1 MLKPDIHQTVT
12 NHIIAAMESGALDPS
27 RRWIGEL
34 ADPKRVTGEAYR
46 GINWLVLGVAAKKQ
60 GFVSPTWM
68 TFKQA
73 LALGGCVRKGQHGT
87 PVTFAKPVITTE
99 KDEASGEDRQQR
111 GGCILRGYTVFNV
124 DQIDGL
130 GDQFAPSDAALLPNN
145 QRNEEAERALRHC
158 GATIHEGGL
167 KAFYSSTRDEIR
179 LPDHARF
186 VSTNGYLATL
196 AHELVHWT
204 GAEHRLARGL
214 ILNETIQQIAQEELI
229 AEIGAAFVCARL
241 GIAGDHIESHAD
253 YISHWLQALK
263 NDKRAIFRAASA
275 AQKAADLILA
285 TA

>member
-12 NHIIAAMESGALDPS
+12 DRIIAAMEAGALDPS

-34 ADPKRVTGEAYR
+34 AAPLRVTGEAYR
-46 GINWLVLGVAAKKQ
+46 GVNWLLLGIEAKKS
-60 GFVSPTWM
+60 GFASPTWM

-87 PVTFAKPVITTE
+87 PVTFAKPIIHTETNETTG
-99 KDEASGEDRQQR
+99 EAERQS

-130 GDQFAPSDAALLPNN
+130 GDQFAGDDAALLPNTN
-145 QRNEEAERALRHC
+145 RDDDAERALRHC

-167 KAFYSSTRDEIR
+167 KAYYSSTRDEIR

-186 VSTNGYLATL
+186 VSNNGYLATM
-196 AHELVHWT
+196 AHELIHWT
-204 GAEHRLARGL
+204 GAEHRLARGFT
-214 ILNETIQQIAQEELI
+214 LNETIQDIAKEELI

-275 AQKAADLILA
+275 AQKAADVILA